1 MQNQDVR
8 RGVEEVELENVRLRA
23 ELTDQWELNHSEH
36 CSNEWP
42 HPEEKKCCYPPP
54 SILLGYSSQ

>member
-42 HPEEKKCCYPPP
+42 HPEEKMV
-54 SILLGYSSQ
+54 